1 MALYSWLRG
10 KLLPD
15 QSSDRERQLEKSIG
29 HRFRNRALLTQALT
43 HRSLTDLPSENLERL
58 EFLGDA
64 ILEQIVS
71 VHLFSQ
77 NPTASEGELTTSR
90 SALVN
95 KDFLAEAG
103 EAIELHK
110 YLLVESGVRLD
121 DHKVRR
127 NLVGDATESL
137 IGALFLDGGLETAKR
152 FIHSRIIDRSLMFAG
167 IVNYKGQ
174 LIELCH
180 QRGLGKPRFRLL
192 QTRGPEHNKQF
203 VVQVRVGQQ
212 TFRRAESD
220 TKKAAEQAAAQLAL
234 NELS

>member
-1 MALYSWLRG
+1 MALFSWLRG

-15 QSSDRERQLEKSIG
+15 KSANRTRQLEQDIG
-29 HRFRNRALLTQALT
+29 YTFRNRALLTQALT
-43 HRSLTDLPSENLERL
+43 HRSLTDLPHENLERL

-71 VHLFSQ
+71 VHLFNQ
-77 NPTASEGELTTSR
+77 NPTASEGELTMRR

-95 KDFLAEAG
+95 KEFLADAG
-103 EAIELHK
+103 EAIGLHR

-137 IGALFLDGGLETAKR
+137 IGALFLDGGLEATKR
-152 FIHSRIIDRSLMFAG
+152 FIHSRIIDHSLLVAG

-180 QRGLGKPRFRLL
+180 QRGIGKPRFHLL
-192 QTRGPEHNKQF
+192 QTRGPEHDKQF

-212 TFRRAESD
+212 TFMRAESD
-220 TKKAAEQAAAQLAL
+220 TKKAAEQAAAKMAL
-234 NELS
+234 TELN